1 MQLSKHVPQLR
12 CGVPGRDLGRSEAW
26 LVAAM
31 LRKTKVTKAS
41 SSIAAIGS
49 NPLAIGLIDRAAERH
64 RNEHL
69 QHLRGLGAV
78 LVLLYHAAY
87 YIGYLRGDQSLAAVF
102 PGYLGTYGVALFF
115 VLSGYL
121 MAAASLDAPASRFLL
136 DRIVRIYPLLMIV
149 VALTII
155 GLWITGFPRRPDAV
169 ALLLAPAG
177 VRDYMLGVEW
187 TLLFEMTYY
196 VLIASA
202 MALRLRRLLTWA
214 VAVWLV
220 ILATV
225 SVFDWAP
232 EQTLT
237 PTLTALFGQSANSAF
252 LIGFLLH
259 TLSAAAKQARSLAVA
274 LAMGALCVAAATPS
288 VPESAYRWLGALSAA
303 LLVMA
308 ALSAPPSGPSFGNR
322 ALSKLGDASY
332 ALYLVHVPFMLISH
346 QILKTSLPAAMVFF
360 LWICGPLALALALT
374 PLDRTLHQVLKARV
388 RAMPPRLAA
397 SAAFGFAL
405 LFVGTSL
412 YQQYRIEIAA
422 DALERARRTHAAVPA
437 TSRPSLLAAIDSAAI
452 LTDGRLIARGYA
464 IDLIAPDGDSHIVI
478 EQMGRVVAM
487 DRMTRM
493 RPAIARSSNRSD
505 LTGTRFG
512 FAAVT
517 ETPLECHKG
526 PLTAKVILSSN
537 TVVAIDIGAAGLI
550 CPDAG
555 ARPEATS
562 LDGRPRAFQER

>member
-1 MQLSKHVPQLR
+1 MALLR
-12 CGVPGRDLGRSEAW
+12 ARQRSLAW
-26 LVAAM
+26 LIAAM
-31 LRKTKVTKAS
+31 LRKVKVTKALS
-41 SSIAAIGS
+41 STAAIGRDELS
-49 NPLAIGLIDRAAERH
+49 YPLIDRVDERH
-64 RNEHL
+64 HNERL

-78 LVLLYHAAY
+78 LVLLYHAAF
-87 YIGYLRGDQSLAAVF
+87 YIGYLRGDQTFAVIF
-102 PGYLGTYGVALFF
+102 PGYLGTYGVAVFF
-115 VLSGYL
+115 ALSGYL
-121 MAAASLDAPASRFLL
+121 MAGASLTSPASRFLL
-136 DRIVRIYPLLMIV
+136 DRIVRIYPLLIIV
-149 VALTII
+149 VALTTV

-169 ALLLAPAG
+169 ALLLTPAG
-177 VRDYMLGVEW
+177 ARDYMLGVEW

-202 MALRLRRLLTWA
+202 MALGLRRRLKWA

-237 PTLTALFGQSANSAF
+237 PTLTALFGQSTNSAF

-259 TLSAAAKQARSLAVA
+259 TLSGSAKQARWPA
-274 LAMGALCVAAATPS
+274 LPMVMGAVFMAVAAAS
-288 VPESAYRWLGALSAA
+288 VPEAGNRWLGALSAA
-303 LLVMA
+303 LLLMA
-308 ALSAPPSGPSFGNR
+308 ALSAPSPAPSFGNR
-322 ALSKLGDASY
+322 ALHRLGDASY
-332 ALYLVHVPFMLISH
+332 ALYLVHVPFILISH
-346 QILKTSLPAAMVFF
+346 QILKDTLPIAVVFC
-360 LWICGPLALALALT
+360 LWIGGPLALAVVLT

-388 RAMPPRLAA
+388 RVMPPRMAA
-397 SAAFGFAL
+397 RAAVGFVL

-412 YQQYRIEIAA
+412 YQQYRIEMAA
-422 DALERARRTHAAVPA
+422 DALERARRTHSVVPA
-437 TSRPSLLAAIDSAAI
+437 TSRPSVLAAIDSAAI

-493 RPAIARSSNRSD
+493 RPAIARSSKRSD
-505 LTGTRFG
+505 LTDTRFG
-512 FAAVT
+512 FAVVT
-517 ETPLECHKG
+517 ETPLECHRG
-526 PLTAKVILSSN
+526 ALTAKVILSSN

-555 ARPEATS
+555 ASPEGTS
-562 LDGRPRAFQER
+562 LDGRPRAL